1 MEEAAVEINLS
12 DDLRQ
17 RNLCCVGCKASG
29 MLSSLEVAVSCP
41 LEIKTWPEIA
51 NLIVSIP
58 PPLAG

>member
-41 LEIKTWPEIA
+41 LEIKT
-51 NLIVSIP
+51 
-58 PPLAG
+58 